1 VSGPVRLAVFDCDG
15 TLIDSQGIVVAAMQA
30 AFEAEGLAVPE
41 ARAVRHVVG
50 LPLVESIQR
59 LAPKAPD
66 PERLAERYRDAY
78 GDRYGLPEFQEPLF
92 AGAVAALDALARAGY
107 VLGIATG
114 KGRRGLLRVLDR
126 HDLTARFATLQTADD
141 GPGKP
146 SPDMLLRAMAE
157 TAAEP
162 GATVMI
168 GDTTYDIH
176 MAHNAGVASIAVA
189 WGYHPASDL
198 LAAGA
203 TELIEEFAAL
213 PGLIERLARGR
224 QCA

>member
-30 AFEAEGLAVPE
+30 AFEAEGLDVPE
-41 ARAVRHVVG
+41 APSVRHVVG
-50 LPLVESIQR
+50 LPLVDAIRR
-59 LAPKAPD
+59 LAPGAPD
-66 PERLAERYRDAY
+66 AERLAERYRAAY
-78 GDRYGLPEFQEPLF
+78 GDRFGLPEFQEPLF
-92 AGAVAALDALARAGY
+92 AGATAALDALAGAGY

-114 KGRRGLLRVLDR
+114 KGRRGLTRLLDR
-126 HDLTARFATLQTADD
+126 HGLTARFATLQTADD

-157 TAAEP
+157 TTAAP
-162 GATVMI
+162 ATTVMI

-176 MAHNAGVASIAVA
+176 MAHNAGVPSIGVA

-203 TELIEEFAAL
+203 AHLVEEFAAL
-213 PGLIERLARGR
+213 PELIERMARGR